1 MCKLVYFLQVSLTSF
16 KMLVTLYSVY
26 ITSITIDPGTK
37 VGHEQ
42 YPIGVDIPDDK
53 GCNVIHLAV
62 LRKGHDEAFETM
74 IKAFLLQM
82 SSIKSVAF

>member
-1 MCKLVYFLQVSLTSF
+1 
-16 KMLVTLYSVY
+16 MLVTLYSVIHNLHNY
-26 ITSITIDPGTK
+26 IDPGTK